1 MFVDGVTR
9 LEKMKRADQLK
20 VHVPVHPK
28 QTIPPNPSPSPPPAL
43 PQYKMKIRQAQL
55 REMRGEENRHLSH
68 LTHLP
73 NARSIILAT
82 DLRPW
87 SHTIPPADP
96 LPHPYPYDR

>member
-9 LEKMKRADQLK
+9 LERMKRADQLK
-20 VHVPVHPK
+20 VHKHPK
-28 QTIPPNPSPSPPPAL
+28 LALLMTPPPSL
-43 PQYKMKIRQAQL
+43 LLLHQYNMKIKQAQL
-55 REMRGEENRHLSH
+55 REMRDEEHHHLSH

-87 SHTIPPADP
+87 SHTIFPADSV
-96 LPHPYPYDR
+96 PHPFPYDR